1 MTNEEK
7 QIIFNRVHSLYTSA
21 IYDYSKTDDFKKM
34 QEVTRT
40 FKEFIIIFQ
49 ENIKDE
55 LEETNHLTQL
65 SFRNIEND
73 RKILKQKKKTI
84 RNS

>member
-1 MTNEEK
+1 
-7 QIIFNRVHSLYTSA
+7 
-21 IYDYSKTDDFKKM
+21 M
-34 QEVTRT
+34 QEASET

-49 ENIKDE
+49 EYIKDE

>member
-1 MTNEEK
+1 
-7 QIIFNRVHSLYTSA
+7 
-21 IYDYSKTDDFKKM
+21 M
-34 QEVTRT
+34 QEASET

-73 RKILKQKKKTI
+73 RKILKQKK
-84 RNS
+84 NP